1 MAVVPIQL
9 NGCFCMACRIAG
21 PCCGAL
27 LADMGATVIKVEPPT
42 GDSMRY
48 VQRQPQD
55 AAGNSQQVRTAP
67 IQTADHSHAKLLDS
81 LGKRSHGPLYQSM
94 TVTREQMSYFIYQR
108 LYIMY
113 CLPDGLSRF
122 FLYSTTIMSNK
133 R

>member
-1 MAVVPIQL
+1 MVAEVGPLDGILVLEVANWWALLPRAVQLHNPGSRAPHTFGWVALGTGMAVVPIQL
-9 NGCFCMACRIAG
+9 NGYFCTMCRIAG

-67 IQTADHSHAKLLDS
+67 VQITARRH
-81 LGKRSHGPLYQSM
+81 PNY
-94 TVTREQMSYFIYQR
+94 
-108 LYIMY
+108 
-113 CLPDGLSRF
+113 
-122 FLYSTTIMSNK
+122 
-133 R
+133 